1 MAEFEIRRRKD
12 GAVAGID
19 APFATLALD
28 MLGWK
33 PEECEVILK
42 KQTPYSSFKLLYFR
56 TGTAY
61 PVPDPDRIFT
71 AGKS

>member
-42 KQTPYSSFKLLYFR
+42 KQTPHSSFKLLYFR